1 MTRALALVRDRR
13 GATVIEFALI
23 LPVVL
28 SAVCGTIELGHM
40 LVARMVLDGAVV
52 EAARVATASV
62 DNSQAA
68 RDTVM
73 RQSITTAMSSFPLAT
88 GQQMSIDTRVF
99 ADFSTAYPEVYV
111 DANRN
116 GKYDLGETF
125 TDRNKN
131 GKWDPATPITGT
143 MGSAGDVL
151 SITVR
156 YPKKVLFG
164 FLGTQWAMGSLI
176 NLSATTVVR
185 NEAVSRTS

>member
-1 MTRALALVRDRR
+1 MTRALTLLRDRR
-13 GATVIEFALI
+13 GAAVIEFALI
-23 LPVVL
+23 LPVL
-28 SAVCGTIELGHM
+28 LTAVCGTIELGHM
-40 LVARMVLDGAVV
+40 LVARVVLDGAVV

-62 DNSQAA
+62 DNSQSA

-73 RQSITTAMSSFPLAT
+73 RQSITNAMGSFPLAT

-99 ADFSTAYPEVYV
+99 ADFSTAYPEVYA

-125 TDRNKN
+125 VDRNKN
-131 GKWDPATPITGT
+131 GRWDPATPITGT
-143 MGSAGDVL
+143 MGGAGDVL

>member
-1 MTRALALVRDRR
+1 MTRALPLLRDRR

-143 MGSAGDVL
+143 MGGAGDVL

>member
-1 MTRALALVRDRR
+1 MIRAISLLRDRR

-23 LPVVL
+23 LPAVL

-40 LVARMVLDGAVV
+40 LVARMVLDGAVI
-52 EAARVATASV
+52 EAARIATASV

-68 RDTVM
+68 RDAVM
-73 RQSITTAMSSFPLAT
+73 RQSITAAMSGFPLAT

-99 ADFSTAYPEVYV
+99 ADFSTAYPEVYA
-111 DANRN
+111 DANGN
-116 GKYDLGETF
+116 GRYDLGETF
-125 TDRNKN
+125 TDRNRN

-143 MGSAGDVL
+143 MGGAGDVL

-164 FLGTQWAMGSLI
+164 FLGTQWAMGSLV

>member
-1 MTRALALVRDRR
+1 MTRALPLLRDRR

-99 ADFSTAYPEVYV
+99 ADFSTAYPEVYA

-143 MGSAGDVL
+143 MGGAGDVL

>member
-1 MTRALALVRDRR
+1 MMHASSLVRDRR
-13 GATVIEFALI
+13 GAAVIEFALI
-23 LPVVL
+23 LPVL
-28 SAVCGTIELGHM
+28 LTAICGTIELGHM
-40 LVARMVLDGAVV
+40 LVARVVLDGAVV
-52 EAARVATASV
+52 EAARIATASV
-62 DNSQAA
+62 DNGQST

-73 RQSITTAMSSFPLAT
+73 RQSISSAMSSFPLAT
-88 GQQMSIDTRVF
+88 GQQISIDTRVF
-99 ADFSTAYPEVYV
+99 ADFSTAYPEVYS
-111 DANRN
+111 DANGN
-116 GKYDLGETF
+116 GRYDLGETF
-125 TDRNKN
+125 VDRNKN

-143 MGSAGDVL
+143 MGGAGDVL

>member
-1 MTRALALVRDRR
+1 MTRALPLLRDRR

-23 LPVVL
+23 LPVLL

-52 EAARVATASV
+52 EAARIATASV

-68 RDTVM
+68 RDTAM
-73 RQSITTAMSSFPLAT
+73 RRSITTAMSSFPLAT

-99 ADFSTAYPEVYV
+99 ADFSTAYPEVYA

-116 GKYDLGETF
+116 AKYDLGETF

-143 MGSAGDVL
+143 MGGAGDVL

>member
-1 MTRALALVRDRR
+1 MMRALTLLRDRR

-23 LPVVL
+23 LPVL
-28 SAVCGTIELGHM
+28 LTAVCGTIELGHM
-40 LVARMVLDGAVV
+40 LVARVVLDGAVV

-62 DNSQAA
+62 DNSQSA

-73 RQSITTAMSSFPLAT
+73 RQSIANAMGSFPLAT

-99 ADFSTAYPEVYV
+99 ADFSTAYPEVYA

-125 TDRNKN
+125 VDRNKN
-131 GKWDPATPITGT
+131 GRWDPATPITGT
-143 MGSAGDVL
+143 MGGAGDVL